1 MSKINSILDGSGIFV
16 ISLDFELYWGVRDIW
31 ALTSCRD
38 RLIGARTAVPE
49 LLDLFRRYDIHA
61 TWATVGLLFF
71 RNRADLLRGLPDRR
85 PKYANTRFSPYLDLQ
100 TIGLDENS
108 DPYHYAPSL
117 IRQILSCPNQELATH
132 TFSHYLCLEEGQDL
146 LAFDADLAAAIAIGE
161 AYGVR
166 LDSVVFPKNQCNSEY
181 LKACE
186 RAGLRAYRGTQTSWL
201 YRPRNSQGDGRPLR
215 RIGRLLDAY
224 INLTGC
230 NCSLVST
237 LAGHKLINVAASR
250 FLRPYSKRLRFL
262 EPLKIRRIMGELRNA
277 AKRGGVY
284 HLYWHPHN
292 FGTNLQENLGGLR
305 TVLNT
310 FTQMRTQYG
319 MRSLT
324 MAEIAMELSAEQRI
338 PTTGRRVG
346 GRPEDNKHGYRD
358 QEVQRI

>member
-1 MSKINSILDGSGIFV
+1 MFKINSFLSSCGIFV
-16 ISLDFELYWGVRDIW
+16 ISLDFELYWGLRVSR

-71 RNRADLLRGLPDRR
+71 RNRADLFRGLPDQR
-85 PKYANTRFSPYLDLQ
+85 PKYDDPRFSPYLDMQ
-100 TIGLDENS
+100 TIGADENS

-117 IRQILSCPNQELATH
+117 IQQILSCPNQEIATH

-166 LDSVVFPKNQCNSEY
+166 LESVVFPKNQCNPAY
-181 LKACE
+181 FKACE
-186 RAGLRAYRGTQTSWL
+186 HAGLRAYRGTQTSWL
-201 YRPRNSQGDGRPLR
+201 YRPRNSQGDGGPLR

-224 INLTGC
+224 IDLTGY
-230 NCSLVST
+230 NCTLVPSL
-237 LAGHKLINVAASR
+237 AEHKLINVAASR
-250 FLRPYSKRLRFL
+250 FLRPYNRRLRFL
-262 EPLKIRRIMGELRNA
+262 EPLKIRRITDELRNA
-277 AKRGGVY
+277 AKRGAVY
-284 HLYWHPHN
+284 HLWWHPHN
-292 FGTNLQENLGGLR
+292 FGTNLQENLSGLR

-310 FTQMRTQYG
+310 FTQMRTQFG

-324 MAEIAMELSAEQRI
+324 MAEIAMEVSAEHHI
-338 PTTGRRVG
+338 PTTGRRVETG
-346 GRPEDNKHGYRD
+346 PEDNKHGY
-358 QEVQRI
+358 